1 MAALRDMVGNGG
13 DINLYAPDLRDIK
26 LSLIPFL
33 FSNTNALTCV
43 LLQKCGK
50 ETLECFQNELSV
62 LDFEFDGTWKPN
74 VSELIDRLN
83 FSIEYILSHL
93 NATRGC
99 QQCEIYQ
106 EESASTFFRRL
117 ETFLQYQNRF
127 TCSAVWF

>member
-26 LSLIPFL
+26 
-33 FSNTNALTCV
+33 
-43 LLQKCGK
+43 KCGK